1 MEEICGVDIIFTEG
15 EGAAEAFPVLNPI
28 GGSRGPAPFS
38 KCAAFAFVT
47 PGESKMNSFEYRVT
61 FHPADAFR
69 EMILFCSQEGSCNA
83 DMVPSEQMR
92 KMESLLNEGGL
103 QGWELV
109 QASFG
114 KEGVLVFWKREIH

>member
-1 MEEICGVDIIFTEG
+1 
-15 EGAAEAFPVLNPI
+15 
-28 GGSRGPAPFS
+28 
-38 KCAAFAFVT
+38 
-47 PGESKMNSFEYRVT
+47 MNSFEYRVT
-61 FHPADAFR
+61 LHPADAFR

-83 DMVPSEQMR
+83 EVVTSEQIR

-114 KEGVLVFWKREIH
+114 KEGLLVFWKREIH